1 MKSVTAVQS
10 NHSFIKFIVGV
21 AAIVVMIAIS
31 ALTVVHTNQS
41 VSASN
46 QTLVHSASQN

>member
-1 MKSVTAVQS
+1 MKSVSTVQS
-10 NHSFIKFIVGV
+10 NHSFIKFVVGV

-46 QTLVHSASQN
+46 QTVVQSASQN